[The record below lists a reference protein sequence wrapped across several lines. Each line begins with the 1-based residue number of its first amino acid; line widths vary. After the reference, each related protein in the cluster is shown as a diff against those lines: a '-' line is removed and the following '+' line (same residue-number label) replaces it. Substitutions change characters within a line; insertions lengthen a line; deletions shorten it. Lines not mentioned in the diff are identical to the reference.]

1 MVLVTSSQQL
11 LMQLIDALLYD
22 REKFIQRRE
31 QAQHSKI
38 LLVLIVELMVTIF
51 SEEDLDVRGESTLHV
66 GD

>member
-1 MVLVTSSQQL
+1 
-11 LMQLIDALLYD
+11 MQLIDALLYD

-38 LLVLIVELMVTIF
+38 LLVIFVELMVTIF